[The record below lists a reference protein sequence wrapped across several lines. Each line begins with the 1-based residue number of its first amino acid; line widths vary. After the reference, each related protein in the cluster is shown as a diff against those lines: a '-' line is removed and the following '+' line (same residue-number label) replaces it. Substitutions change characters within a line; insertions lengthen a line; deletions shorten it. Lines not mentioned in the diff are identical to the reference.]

1 MLSEV
6 KLDNYSGVW
15 CVEPTRFSQLV
26 DRVNRMNLT
35 AHIQAQEVRSLDMN
49 AAAFGTTGGGSIA
62 VIDIRGTMTKA
73 GSSLGGGSTV
83 EARRAIRQAN
93 ADPNVSQILLRF
105 DSPGGNVSGTADL
118 ARDVKNS
125 QKPVTAF
132 VEDLCCSAAMWVA
145 SQATAIWANDP
156 TAMVGSI
163 GTFMGLYDISKA
175 LDNEGVRAVVV
186 KAGEFK
192 GGGFP
197 GMEISDAQVAEWQK
211 RIDGVQKEFTAA
223 IASGRNMTIS
233 EAEQLVTGLT
243 YLASEAVGMKLI
255 DGIKTFDEVVNE
267 LKSKPTSKGKV
278 MTQQN
283 EPQAATY
290 KQLVA
295 ACPGIDPKASDD
307 AVFIADCLKN
317 ECTAQEA
324 TELFVAT
331 LHDRIK
337 ATNEQLTAIRTENE
351 TLKAEVAS
359 LKASSPKKPG
369 AKPVGTSSPESSTG
383 DAKAAFEEAVRAE
396 QAKGY
401 DRAKAVMNVN
411 RKQPQLREALL
422 NP

>member
-267 LKSKPTSKGKV
+267 LKSKPAAKGNT
-278 MTQQN
+278 MSETQ
-283 EPQAATY
+283 PATY
-290 KQLVA
+290 KQIVS
-295 ACPGIDPKASDD
+295 ACPGIDPKTAEDALFINECLKGECSADD
-307 AVFIADCLKN
+307 AAGLYCSELQDRLKAAAEKHAELAD
-317 ECTAQEA
+317 
-324 TELFVAT
+324 
-331 LHDRIK
+331 
-337 ATNEQLTAIRTENE
+337 ENSK
-351 TLKAEVAS
+351 LKAENEE
-359 LKASSPKKPG
+359 LKAAAAAKKPG
-369 AKPVGTSSPESSTG
+369 AKAVGTGVKTETA
-383 DAKAAFEEAVRAE
+383 DAATAWKAAIEAKVASGMAR
-396 QAKGY
+396 
-401 DRAKAVMNVN
+401 DRAVMAVN
-411 RKQPQLREALL
+411 KEQPELREAILAK
-422 NP
+422 